1 LKILAG
7 IDIGGTKIS
16 VLLVD
21 PKGKIHS
28 RKLIPTRTGSASR
41 LAVKEM
47 TAALRALL
55 EAGRNP
61 DLLGIGVGL
70 PGPVDPVKGIVPW
83 SPNLRG
89 WEGIPLKKILER
101 EFRVPVRMDNDAN
114 AAGYGEKIFGAG
126 KKTDDFVY
134 MTVSTGIGGGL
145 VLGGRVHRGVSFCG
159 GEVGHMT
166 IVAGGNLCNC
176 GKKGCL
182 EAYASGT
189 AIARDAQ
196 RRIRAGAK
204 TVIRSMA
211 SRSEPITA
219 LTVTR
224 AAESG
229 DRVALEIFRD
239 AGRYL
244 GIGIA
249 TILNI
254 LNPGMVVLGGSVVN
268 AARFFWRPMMESA
281 EREAWPVAFKACRI
295 RKTALKENV
304 GNLGAA
310 ALVLEKDVN

>member
-1 LKILAG
+1 MKIIAG
-7 IDIGGTKIS
+7 ADIGGTKIS
-16 VLLVD
+16 VILVD

-28 RKLIPTRTGSASR
+28 RKKISTRTGRESR
-41 LAVKEM
+41 RSVKELI
-47 TAALRALL
+47 AALRGLL
-55 EAGRNP
+55 QAGKNLN
-61 DLLGIGVGL
+61 LLGIGVGL
-70 PGPVDPVKGIVPW
+70 PGPVDPGKGVVPW

-89 WEGIPLKKILER
+89 WEGIPLKGMLER
-101 EFRVPVRMDNDAN
+101 EFRVPVRTDNDAN

-126 KKTDDFVY
+126 KKEKDFVY

-145 VLGGRVHRGVSFCG
+145 VLGGRVYRGASFCG
-159 GEVGHMT
+159 GEIGHMK

-176 GKKGCL
+176 GKRGCL

-204 TVIRSMA
+204 TALRSLA
-211 SRSEPITA
+211 PRLNDVTA
-219 LTVTR
+219 LTVTQ

-229 DRVALEIFRD
+229 DPLALEIFRD

-244 GIGIA
+244 GVGVA
-249 TILNI
+249 NILNI

-281 EREAWPVAFKACRI
+281 RRDAWPVAFKACRI
-295 RKTALKENV
+295 RKTALKEDV

-310 ALVLEKDVN
+310 ALVLEKV